1 MSEAKECS
9 QEDVAYILLI
19 YTGNRS
25 WRNWILNKIMLNMNN
40 ESEHKKTL
48 RTTNKDLIIDLGR
61 YKGKIKYK
69 MSYKV

>member
-1 MSEAKECS
+1 MPEAKECS

-19 YTGNRS
+19 YTGNRN

-48 RTTNKDLIIDLGR
+48 TTTNKDLIIDLGR
-61 YKGKIKYK
+61 YQGKIKYK